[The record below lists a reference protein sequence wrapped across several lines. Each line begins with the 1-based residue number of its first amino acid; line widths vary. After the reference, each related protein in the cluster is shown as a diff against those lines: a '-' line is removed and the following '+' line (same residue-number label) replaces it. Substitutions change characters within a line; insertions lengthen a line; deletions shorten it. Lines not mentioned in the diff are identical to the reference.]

1 MKKTVIFLLILMV
14 LILGCGHEK
23 KAQLK
28 NFNLSDVRLLV
39 GPFYDAQQADL
50 KYMLSLD
57 PDRLLA
63 PYLREAGI
71 EPLAANYPNWEDTG
85 LDGHTAGH
93 YLSALSF
100 MYASTGNQEVHSR
113 IEYMIGWIDSCRE
126 RNGNGYVAG
135 IPGGKE
141 LWQEISKGDIEAKNF
156 SLNGKW
162 VPLYNIHKLFAGLRD
177 VYLNTGDTLAK
188 GILVGLTDW
197 FMKMTSGLTDDQ
209 VQEMLKSEHGGLN
222 EVFTDVAGITGD
234 KKYIDL
240 ARRFSDRQLL
250 DPLMERKNE
259 LAGLHSNMQIP
270 KVIGFKDYADATGD
284 TAWNGA
290 AAYFWNLI
298 VNDWTVSI
306 GGNSVKEHLNPPDD
320 FTSMIRSVQGP
331 ETCNTYNM
339 LKLTRL
345 LYLSDP
351 EQKYLDYYERAL
363 YNHILSSED
372 IRHGGFVYFTPMR
385 PRHYRVY
392 SSPQQSFWCCV
403 GTGMENH
410 GKYGRMIYA
419 HDQKNLYVN
428 LFIPSVLTWKD
439 KGITLTQHTDFPYG
453 DSTELTLMTDGPARF
468 NMNIRVPGWVTEG
481 GFRIAVNGQLQDVA
495 IGSSTYI
502 SIDRT
507 WKSGDRVTVI
517 LPMKTEIEYLPDHS
531 PWVSV
536 LHGPIVLAAVSDSS
550 GMKGMWADTSRW
562 GHVPNG
568 PRYPLDETPW
578 LVLPDSNIT
587 THILPVSGKPL
598 TYTMPDLIHPDS
610 CRDMELKPFFEI
622 QEARYIIYWP
632 VKSGDSTGH
641 GQ

>member
-1 MKKTVIFLLILMV
+1 MV
-14 LILGCGHEK
+14 FVLGCSHEQK
-23 KAQLK
+23 THLQ
-28 NFNLSDVRLLV
+28 NFSLSDVRLLD
-39 GPFYDAQQADL
+39 GPFLRAQQADL

-71 EPLAANYPNWEDTG
+71 EPLADNYPNWENTG
-85 LDGHTAGH
+85 LDGHIAGH

-100 MYASTGNQEVHSR
+100 MYASTGSR
-113 IEYMIGWIDSCRE
+113 EALDRINYMTSWIDSCQE

-141 LWQEISKGDIEAKNF
+141 LWDEIKSGDIEAKPF

-177 VYLNTGDTLAK
+177 AYLNTGNGQAK
-188 GILVGLTDW
+188 DILVKLTDW
-197 FMKMTSGLTDDQ
+197 FMNLTGGLTDDQ
-209 VQEMLKSEHGGLN
+209 VQEMLISEHGGLN
-222 EVFTDVAGITGD
+222 EVFVDVAKITGD
-234 KKYIDL
+234 NKYLAL
-240 ARRFSDRQLL
+240 ARRFSDRRLL
-250 DPLMERKNE
+250 DPLLERKNE
-259 LAGLHSNMQIP
+259 LTGLHSNMQIP
-270 KVIGFKDYADATGD
+270 KVIGFKHLADATRD
-284 TAWNGA
+284 SAWNGA
-290 AAYFWNLI
+290 AEYFWNLM

-320 FTSMIRSVQGP
+320 FSSMIRSVQGP

-351 EQKYLDYYERAL
+351 EKKYLDYYERAL

-372 IRHGGFVYFTPMR
+372 TRHGGFVYFTPMR

-419 HDQKNLYVN
+419 HNKKDLYVN
-428 LFIPSVLTWKD
+428 LFIPSVLTWKE
-439 KGITLTQHTDFPYG
+439 KGITLTQHTEFPYS
-453 DSTELTLMTDGPARF
+453 DTTELTLKTDGSQRF
-468 NMNIRVPGWVTEG
+468 RLYIRVPGWVVKD
-481 GFRIAVNGQLQDVA
+481 GFEISVNGQLQD
-495 IGSSTYI
+495 ISTGSAAYI
-502 SIDRT
+502 SINRD
-507 WKSGDRVTVI
+507 WESGDKITVT
-517 LPMKTEIEYLPDHS
+517 LPMSTKIEYLPDHS
-531 PWVSV
+531 PWVSI
-536 LHGPIVLAAVSDSS
+536 LHGPIVLAAISDSS
-550 GMKGMWADTSRW
+550 GLEGLWADSSRW

-568 PRYPLDETPW
+568 PRYPLDETPY
-578 LVLPDSNIT
+578 LVFPDSDIT
-587 THILPVSGKPL
+587 AYIRAVPGKPL
-598 TYTMPDLIHPDS
+598 TYTMPDLLHPDS
-610 CRDMELKPFFEI
+610 CKDMELKPFFDI

-632 VKSGDSTGH
+632 VKSGESSGDDG
-641 GQ
+641 